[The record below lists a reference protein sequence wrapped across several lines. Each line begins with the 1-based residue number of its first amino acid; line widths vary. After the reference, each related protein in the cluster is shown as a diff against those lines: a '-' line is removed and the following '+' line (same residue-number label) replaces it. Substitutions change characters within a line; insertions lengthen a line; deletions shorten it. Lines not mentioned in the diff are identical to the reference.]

1 MGTATSNRIRIKNA
15 SMKRVLA
22 YRMTKDKLSFLIP
35 FHYAFKR
42 MVWCIGFIKGRIN
55 GYGH

>member
-22 YRMTKDKLSFLIP
+22 YRMIKDKISVLIP
-35 FHYAFKR
+35 LHYAFKR
-42 MVWCIGFIKGRIN
+42 MAWCIGFIKGRIN